1 VAGLTWSLVRIA
13 RLRRSMAALAMDAR
27 DVAQGNARQPLALDA
42 DARVTDLRAA
52 LTEMGQALGA
62 DIAVAE
68 AEHAQLAA
76 IPETVT
82 DLQRADTV
90 RREFVANVSHEL
102 RTPVASLKA
111 MAETLA
117 NGALD
122 DAAAARSFVDRMLV
136 ETDRLAQLV
145 EELLELARLEGGRAI
160 ERR

>member
-1 VAGLTWSLVRIA
+1 E
-13 RLRRSMAALAMDAR
+13 
-27 DVAQGNARQPLALDA
+27 RQVLLILQD
-42 DARVTDLRAA
+42 
-52 LTEMGQALGA
+52 
-62 DIAVAE
+62 
-68 AEHAQLAA
+68 
-76 IPETVT
+76 VT

-122 DAAAARSFVDRMLV
+122 DATAARSFVDRMLV

-160 ERR
+160 ERRERINLPALVKRGAERLRP